1 MQEKRFSEWLREENY
16 REDDIARQIASLH
29 SLNRQFGDLDQ
40 QIATATVGGVDAQ
53 LVEAAA
59 RTGEEGQAAGL
70 LRRTLNRYR
79 RFMLEK
85 RTGMT
90 DDELLAH
97 FVEYRTKSTN
107 RPDFHDTVDRITAEQ
122 KRILCDLMRT
132 VHDEGMD
139 WYSTGTSKD
148 YFRFGRKESGSGI
161 TFGYIKNENKK
172 LWLSFRKEFYKKL
185 NIKEDHSFPIN
196 NDTINIYKKFMDG
209 NRDFID
215 DCLNVKRIGRWPD
228 EYQNKDS
235 LPIPLH
241 ESMSEKKD
249 TMTDTPVRKDA
260 VNLILYG
267 PPGTGKTYATAAEA
281 IALCGESVP
290 EGREALMEV
299 YHRLMHVGRIE
310 FVTFHQ
316 SVAYEDFVEGLRPQQ
331 EAMPCGPEG
340 QPAAGFSLVAKDGIF
355 RRIVRA
361 ALGENREGEEPFALN
376 GRRVFKISMG
386 VADDRDDAH
395 VFEDA
400 IRNGYAII
408 GYVAADLS
416 DPRFTSPVAI
426 LQAVQDAGVAQDKKL
441 TLSSGWVRMPNTFR
455 NQIRIGDILV
465 VSRGNSRFRAV
476 GVVTGDYYFEPLAQ
490 KPQYAHRRQVKWL
503 WEDPVGQSVS
513 KIYAKDFSMATVYQ
527 MTPELINI
535 PALGQ
540 YVEERDE
547 TLPAPEPYVLIID
560 EINRANISKVFGE
573 LITLLEPDK
582 RLGEL
587 NEIQVRLPYSGD
599 MFGVP
604 PNLHIIGTM
613 NTADRSIALLDT
625 ALRRRFDFR
634 ELMPDPDTLKPVDG
648 IDLAAVLRTLN
659 ERIEYLFDREHQI
672 GHAYFIGCRKRDDI
686 DQVMRDRIIPLLA
699 EYFYEDWDKVAAV
712 LGDADEKEGDNTG
725 GFLIREKLPV
735 PRGLG
740 LENDGTARYRW
751 RVRTDGF
758 DYFRG
763 LLGA

>member
-1 MQEKRFSEWLREENY
+1 MMNCWRIF
-16 REDDIARQIASLH
+16 IA
-29 SLNRQFGDLDQ
+29 G
-40 QIATATVGGVDAQ
+40 
-53 LVEAAA
+53 
-59 RTGEEGQAAGL
+59 
-70 LRRTLNRYR
+70 
-79 RFMLEK
+79 
-85 RTGMT
+85 
-90 DDELLAH
+90 
-97 FVEYRTKSTN
+97 
-107 RPDFHDTVDRITAEQ
+107 RPDFQETLSSLTAEERSSLCIIV
-122 KRILCDLMRT
+122 RI
-132 VHDEGMD
+132 VHDAGLD
-139 WYSTGTSKD
+139 WYLTGTPGE
-148 YFRFGRKESGSGI
+148 YFRFGRKDIHDNTAI
-161 TFGYIKNENKK
+161 TNGTIGFIGRRKGRSCFWFKPDKNKK
-172 LWLSFRKEFYKKL
+172 EKENPLILNPDTVNIVRSVLEKAKE
-185 NIKEDHSFPIN
+185 NIK
-196 NDTINIYKKFMDG
+196 DTLG
-209 NRDFID
+209 RD
-215 DCLNVKRIGRWPD
+215 REGWWPD
-228 EYQNKDS
+228 AYPEKTGKTSASTVQPNT
-235 LPIPLH
+235 IT
-241 ESMSEKKD
+241 EKKD

-316 SVAYEDFVEGLRPQQ
+316 SIAYEDFVEGLRPQQ
-331 EAMPCGPEG
+331 DVMPCGPEG

-599 MFGVP
+599 KFGVP